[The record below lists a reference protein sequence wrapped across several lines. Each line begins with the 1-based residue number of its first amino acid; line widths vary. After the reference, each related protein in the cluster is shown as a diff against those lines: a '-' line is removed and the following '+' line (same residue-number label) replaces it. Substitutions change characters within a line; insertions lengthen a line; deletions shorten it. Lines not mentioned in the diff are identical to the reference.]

1 MQYVRLAEGLYKY
14 KLIPAKDAIWD
25 HIQNND
31 LDYYS
36 SIYEYNDEQYEHW
49 KKTASLAGITDVT
62 TSKLIFD
69 FDDAVNLENA
79 KKDTLTTI
87 DRLVEK
93 GIPKD
98 KIQISFSGSKGFG
111 LQVDTDQTLTP
122 DDFKS
127 ITRGISGD
135 LKTFDTSVSD
145 AQRIVRVVGT
155 KHPKS
160 KLYKIPLTLNQIS
173 SLNVDDIKSLAKN
186 LDDKFVEV
194 INSWSSTSLPE
205 SFKQLKQKKKE
216 QSKMESQ
223 IIVTEG
229 LDMSAKPKW
238 LSEAKWALQNGF
250 FGEGQRNGAFMI
262 LASTY
267 RGQGFDKVVTYRML
281 KGVAEIQAKRNN
293 VTPYDNSE
301 LWKNIINVVYSPS
314 WKGGNYS
321 YDNTPLLQEVTK
333 NLGLRVPSIGEENPK
348 FITDI
353 TGKFKHYV
361 KNIEKNTIKTGIKS
375 LDRGLFM
382 STGMNI
388 GLLGAPGSGKSS
400 LALEILRNTSKNGVK
415 SVFAS
420 LDMSSTRIYEKLMY
434 KLTGRSRDEVYKS
447 FKEDKEEEYIK
458 LLEENYGNVF
468 FYDKSSPTVKDI
480 REYILKC
487 QEQSGEKIKLVML
500 DYFER
505 LSSDIND
512 DTAASKRVA
521 GELQD
526 LVNDLDI
533 CLITLVQPNKM
544 SGDMSQPILSY
555 NNIKGSSFLAQS
567 FRMIL
572 SIYREGFTPIDSS
585 QDRFLTVNVLKND
598 LGESGSYDFSWNGKR
613 GEISDLDGSG
623 KNDLDR
629 LRKGKKES
637 DDDDFGPVNKFY

>member
-1 MQYVRLAEGLYKY
+1 MKYIRLSEGLYKY
-14 KLIPAKDAIWD
+14 KLIPSKDAIWD

-36 SIYEYNDEQYEHW
+36 SIYEYNEEQYEHW

-69 FDDAVNLENA
+69 FDDATNLDNA
-79 KKDTLTTI
+79 KKDTITTI

-111 LQVDTDQTLTP
+111 LQVDTDQSLTP
-122 DDFKS
+122 DDFKN
-127 ITRGISGD
+127 ITRGVSGD

-173 SLNVDDIKSLAKN
+173 TLNVEEIKTLAKN
-186 LDDKFVEV
+186 LDDNFVEV
-194 INSWSSTSLPE
+194 INSWTSTNLPE

-216 QSKMESQ
+216 QPKMESQ
-223 IIVTEG
+223 IVVTEG

-293 VTPYDNSE
+293 VTPYDNTE

-321 YDNTPLLQEVTK
+321 YENTPLLQEVTK

-585 QDRFLTVNVLKND
+585 QDRYLTVNVLKND
-598 LGESGSYDFSWNGKR
+598 LGESGSYDFAWNGKR